1 MYMLGCKAALEQD
14 LSIGAI
20 FRRKT
25 YWDVPL
31 ILSTRLNGMYLS
43 LLVLLVMAVVV
54 SSNSVLPEVTVGL
67 QTCIYMSVL
76 FSERGAYI
84 DSYLQNGQIEKQM

>member
-1 MYMLGCKAALEQD
+1 MYMLLNLVVYKVALEQD

-43 LLVLLVMAVVV
+43 LLVLDRYALYGRE
-54 SSNSVLPEVTVGL
+54 LP
-67 QTCIYMSVL
+67 
-76 FSERGAYI
+76 
-84 DSYLQNGQIEKQM
+84 

>member
-43 LLVLLVMAVVV
+43 LLVLLNLVD
-54 SSNSVLPEVTVGL
+54 L
-67 QTCIYMSVL
+67 
-76 FSERGAYI
+76 
-84 DSYLQNGQIEKQM
+84 